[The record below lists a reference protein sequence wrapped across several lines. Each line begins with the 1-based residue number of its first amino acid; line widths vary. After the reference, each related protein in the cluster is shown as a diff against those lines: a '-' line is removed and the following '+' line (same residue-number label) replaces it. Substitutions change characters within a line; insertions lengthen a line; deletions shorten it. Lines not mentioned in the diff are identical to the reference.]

1 MPKKPMCGGKPVN
14 GKNTR
19 SRMPVTAK
27 NAMDASWMRLKLF
40 SLVAMD
46 TDGSP
51 LPLAVGVKLINLP
64 YFIQNDGICEF
75 GLDWKKLFLSI
86 ALFSI
91 IVVAEKLVYTT
102 TTLGNRA
109 GS

>member
-14 GKNTR
+14 GRNTR

-27 NAMDASWMRLKLF
+27 NAMDASWMRSRLL

-64 YFIQNDGICEF
+64 YSCLKIDFF
-75 GLDWKKLFLSI
+75 
-86 ALFSI
+86 FS
-91 IVVAEKLVYTT
+91 
-102 TTLGNRA
+102 
-109 GS
+109 

>member
-1 MPKKPMCGGKPVN
+1 
-14 GKNTR
+14 
-19 SRMPVTAK
+19 MPVTAK

-64 YFIQNDGICEF
+64 YFMQNDGICECE
-75 GLDWKKLFLSI
+75 LDRKTLFLSK

-91 IVVAEKLVYTT
+91 VVVAKTT
-102 TTLGNRA
+102 
-109 GS
+109 